1 MTNTTTRSPRR
12 WLLLAALLLIALVVY
27 FSLKPKVSPGPD
39 VLNIQMNALPKT
51 LNPFM
56 TSSGATSHL
65 ASRIM
70 LTLGVFDADSSTL
83 QPVLVKAIPS
93 ARVVTE
99 GPQKGLIA
107 YDFEM
112 LEEAR
117 WDNGTP
123 ITGHD
128 LEFTFKLLFLPG
140 IPEMDKW
147 KGYFNYVKAVQVDAA
162 NPKKFSIYIS
172 QPYILAITSF
182 CQIPILPAYAY
193 DAAGN
198 LKSVEL
204 SALLAEK
211 IDSQLVV
218 DPHVKAAAEEFRQPK
233 YGNDL
238 NVITGCG
245 AYKVT
250 QLTEQ
255 LVTLT
260 KKENWWGGKL
270 SKQYPYLAAYPKV
283 INYILIREE
292 PVIETMLKTRELDLV
307 YNPNPTKFKAWQQ
320 DKAINEFF
328 NFETRW
334 APSYNRLLLN
344 LTNPKLSDKRV
355 RQAIAYS
362 INYDN
367 LVNHIFEGY
376 ANRIVGPVHSTKPYY
391 GKTIPLYQFDIA
403 KAKALLAEAGWKDS
417 NGNGI
422 VDKNLGDGKVTE
434 LSINLLATTAQQVVK
449 DMTESIRETARQA
462 GIDFVVVALAPEP
475 AIKATILGDYEA
487 YLGAA
492 GLNTGLDDFFQ
503 QYHSSNFAP
512 NGDNRSRFSNASLD
526 SLTMA
531 IRVCPDAPLRNKMYN
546 AAQEILHE
554 EVPEVYLFSSVQR
567 YIVAKKLKYV
577 LSTERPG
584 FYEYLFQ
591 LK

>member
-12 WLLLAALLLIALVVY
+12 WLLLAGLLLIALVVY
-27 FSLKPKVSPGPD
+27 FSLKPKVAQSPD
-39 VLNIQMNALPKT
+39 VLNIQMSALPKT

-56 TSSGATSHL
+56 TSSGATSHI

-83 QPVLVKAIPS
+83 EPVLVKAIPT
-93 ARVVTE
+93 ARTVTE

-112 LEEAR
+112 LEAAR

-123 ITGHD
+123 ITGYD
-128 LEFTFKLLFLPG
+128 FEFTLKLVFLPG

-147 KGYFNYVKAVQVDAA
+147 KGYYNSIKVIQVDAA
-162 NPKKFSIYIS
+162 NPKKFSVYIS
-172 QPYILAITSF
+172 QPYFMALSSF
-182 CQIPILPAYAY
+182 FQIPILPAYAY

-198 LKSVEL
+198 LKSIAL
-204 SALLAEK
+204 SSLLAEK
-211 IDSQLVV
+211 IDSQLVA
-218 DPHVKAAAEEFRQPK
+218 DPHVKAAAEEFKQSK

-238 NVITGCG
+238 NVISGCG
-245 AYKVT
+245 AYKIT

-260 KKENWWGGKL
+260 KKENWWGDKL
-270 SKQYPYLAAYPKV
+270 STQYPYLAAYPKV
-283 INYILIREE
+283 INYKLIREE
-292 PVIETMLKTRELDLV
+292 PVIETMLKTREVDLV

-334 APSYNRLLLN
+334 APSYNRLVLN

-355 RQAIAYS
+355 RQAISYS

-367 LVNHIFEGY
+367 LVNNVFEGF
-376 ANRIVGPVHSTKPYY
+376 ANRIVGPIHSSRPYY
-391 GKTIPLYQFDIA
+391 AKTIPLYQLDIA
-403 KAKALLAEAGWKDS
+403 KAKALLADAGWKDS

-434 LSINLLATTAQQVVK
+434 LSIKVLITTGQQVAK
-449 DMTESIRETARQA
+449 DIMESIRETARQA
-462 GIDFVVVALAPEP
+462 GIDFALEALAFD
-475 AIKATILGDYEA
+475 AVINASKTGDYEA
-487 YLGAA
+487 FLGAQ
-492 GLNTGLDDFFQ
+492 GINTGLQDFYQ
-503 QYHSSNFAP
+503 VYHSSNFAP
-512 NGDNRSRFSNASLD
+512 NGDNRSRYSNAMLD
-526 SLTMA
+526 SLIMA
-531 IRVCPDAPLRNKMYN
+531 IRVCSDEPLRNKMYLSF
-546 AAQEILHE
+546 QEIIHE
-554 EVPEVYLFSSVQR
+554 DVPEVFLFSSVQR

-577 LSTERPG
+577 LTAERPG
-584 FYEYLFQ
+584 YYEYLFQ